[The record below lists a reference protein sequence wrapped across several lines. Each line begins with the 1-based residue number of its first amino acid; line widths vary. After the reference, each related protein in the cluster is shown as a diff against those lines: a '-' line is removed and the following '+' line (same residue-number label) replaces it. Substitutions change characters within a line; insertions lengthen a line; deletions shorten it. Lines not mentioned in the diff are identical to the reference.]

1 MRRALWALL
10 VVSLARAHGPDRTLT
25 VFAAASL
32 TEAFTELGD
41 SLHARNPGVSV
52 HFNFAGS
59 QLLALQLT
67 EGADADV
74 FAAADARWM
83 RAVADSGLVQD
94 PRPFAHNRLVVI
106 LPATNP
112 ARIATLPD
120 LARPGVKIVLA
131 GDAVP
136 AGRYAR
142 EVVAKLGG
150 LAGFP
155 PAYGPHVLGNVV
167 SEEENVRA
175 VVAKVRLGE
184 ADAGIVYTSDVAA
197 AATPKLRTLEIPESA
212 NVLATY
218 PIAVLRRSRNPAVA
232 RDFVTLVLSPAG
244 QHVLARHGLV
254 PIAGQ
259 P

>member
-1 MRRALWALL
+1 MKRALGALL
-10 VVSLARAHGPDRTLT
+10 VATLASAQGPDRTLT

-41 SLHARNPGVSV
+41 SLHVHDPTVGVR
-52 HFNFAGS
+52 FNFAGS

-67 EGADADV
+67 EGAAADV

-83 RAVADSGLVQD
+83 QAVRDSGLVDD
-94 PRPFAHNRLVVI
+94 PRSFARNSLVVI

-112 ARIATLPD
+112 AHITTLPD
-120 LARPGVKIVLA
+120 LARSGVKLVLA

-142 EVVAKLGG
+142 EMVANLGR
-150 LAGFP
+150 LTGFP
-155 PAYGPHVLGNVV
+155 PQYAHRVLGNVV
-167 SEEENVRA
+167 SLEENVRA

-184 ADAGIVYTSDVAA
+184 ADAGVVYRSDLSSDAG
-197 AATPKLRTLEIPESA
+197 PDLRTLEIPDTV
-212 NVLATY
+212 NVIATY
-218 PIAVLRRSRNPAVA
+218 PIAVLRRSRNQAAA
-232 RDFVTLVLSPAG
+232 RDFVALVLSPAG
-244 QHVLARHGLV
+244 QRVLARHGLV